1 MSVIG
6 SSFYFGVNMRFL
18 YYDLLFVLN
27 FIVNS
32 MLLINVIFS
41 VFFILLNK
49 LFFFNIILLFFVDL
63 AKGVEYLL
71 N

>member
-1 MSVIG
+1 MLVIG
-6 SSFYFGVNMRFL
+6 LSFYFGVNMRFL

-63 AKGVEYLL
+63 VKGVEYLL